1 MTHTLDI
8 LPNDRISFFDA
19 KARKHLTRTAL
30 SVGLDYVKIML
41 RGSVATIPAAEIT
54 SFEIAGQ
61 S

>member
-8 LPNDRISFFDA
+8 LPNDRISFFDP
-19 KARKHLTRTAL
+19 KVHKHLTRTAL

-41 RGSVATIPAAEIT
+41 RGSVATIPATEIT
-54 SFEIAGQ
+54 SFELGG

>member
-8 LPNDRISFFDA
+8 LPNDRVSFFDA

-41 RGSVATIPAAEIT
+41 RGSVATIPATEIT
-54 SFEIAGQ
+54 SFELGG